1 MSREPFRGA
10 VALVTGAASGIG
22 RALTVELAG
31 RGAIVELGD
40 LDPARVDGIGT
51 DFVQELD
58 VTDAAAVRAWVERA
72 VTRHG
77 RIDYAFHNAGIAIG
91 GEAQELSLDDWARV
105 IDVNL
110 RGVVHGVHAVY
121 PIMIRQG
128 FGHIVNVASV
138 AGLVPYPFALPY
150 TASKHAVVGLS
161 SALRAEAA
169 AYGIDVSVVCP
180 GAVRTAIWERSEVR
194 GWDRARAQLDLER
207 RIVRWMSADDCAQAI
222 LRGVAQRR
230 GLIVVTAEARVA
242 TMLQRL
248 SPAVAVRASQWVA
261 DRLRR
266 SRRLAR

>member
-1 MSREPFRGA
+1 
-10 VALVTGAASGIG
+10 
-22 RALTVELAG
+22 
-31 RGAIVELGD
+31 
-40 LDPARVDGIGT
+40 
-51 DFVQELD
+51 
-58 VTDAAAVRAWVERA
+58 
-72 VTRHG
+72 
-77 RIDYAFHNAGIAIG
+77 
-91 GEAQELSLDDWARV
+91 
-105 IDVNL
+105 
-110 RGVVHGVHAVY
+110 
-121 PIMIRQG
+121 MIRQG